1 MSMDRRQFVR
11 LLGAGAALG
20 AAGTLAGCA
29 STGAGRGAG
38 RVVVIGGGF
47 GGATAAKYIRMWAPD
62 IEVVLVERERAF
74 VSCPFSNR
82 VLGGSMT
89 IDQLTTPYDA
99 LAAKHGVRLVH
110 DEATAIDPVKREVRL
125 AHGAALTYDRLI
137 VSAGVDF
144 MYETIPGL
152 NNADAQGKILHA
164 WKAGPQTVALRKQLE
179 AMRDG
184 GVVAIHIPKSP
195 YRCPPGP
202 YERACQIA
210 FFLKSTKPKSK
221 ILLLDANP
229 DIQSKKGLF
238 MAAWKDLYPGLI
250 EYHPNSELHDVDPAS
265 RTAKL
270 VFGDVK
276 ADVLNV
282 IPPQRAGN
290 VARQAGLVTANDRW
304 CGVDYL
310 TWESLAHKNIHVIG
324 DSTLAAPGMPKSGH
338 MANQH
343 GKIVADAVIALM
355 TGRPVNDEP
364 MIANTCYSWVSNREV
379 VHVASVHAYDKA
391 QKTMVAVKGAG
402 GLSAKRNRK
411 EAGFASAWAEN
422 IWADMLK

>member
-11 LLGAGAALG
+11 VLGAGAVLG
-20 AAGTLAGCA
+20 ATGTLAGCA
-29 STGAGRGAG
+29 GMKRAGAG

-47 GGATAAKYIRMWAPD
+47 GGATAAKYLRMWAPD
-62 IEVVLVERERAF
+62 IEVVLIERERAF

-82 VLGGSMT
+82 VLAGAMT
-89 IDQLTTPYDA
+89 IDELTTPYDG
-99 LAAKHGVRLVH
+99 LASKHGVRVVH
-110 DEATAIDPVKREVRL
+110 DEAIAIDPVKREVRL
-125 AHGAALTYDRLI
+125 AHGGPLTYDRLI
-137 VSAGVDF
+137 VSPGMDF

-152 NNADAQGKILHA
+152 NNAGAQGKILHA

-179 AMRDG
+179 AMADG

-210 FFLKSTKPKSK
+210 FYLKSAKPKSK

-238 MAAWKDLYPGLI
+238 MAAWKDLYPGMI
-250 EYHPNSELHDVDPAS
+250 EYRPNSELHDVDPAT

-290 VARQAGLVTANDRW
+290 IARQAGLVTVNNRW

-310 TWESLAHKNIHVIG
+310 TWESLAHKNIHVVG

-391 QKTMVAVKGAG
+391 RKTMVAVKGAG
-402 GLSAKRNRK
+402 GLSAKRNMK
-411 EAGFASAWAEN
+411 EAGFAGAWAEN

>member
-1 MSMDRRQFVR
+1 MSMNRRQFVR
-11 LLGAGAALG
+11 ALGAGAALG

-29 STGAGRGAG
+29 TTGGGG
-38 RVVVIGGGF
+38 KRVVVIGGGF

-62 IEVVLVERERAF
+62 IAVTLVERGQKF

-82 VLGGSMT
+82 VLAGSMT
-89 IDQLTTPYDA
+89 IDQLTTPYDG
-99 LAAKHGVRLVH
+99 LARNHGVKVVH
-110 DEATAIDPVKREVRL
+110 DEVVAIDPVKHEVRL
-125 AHGAALTYDRLI
+125 AGGSTLGYDRLI
-137 VSAGVDF
+137 VAPGMDF

-152 NNADAQGKILHA
+152 TSASAREQISHA
-164 WKAGPQTVALRKQLE
+164 WKAGPQTVALRRQIE
-179 AMRDG
+179 SMRDG
-184 GVVAIHIPKSP
+184 GVVAVHIPKAP

-210 FFLKSTKPKSK
+210 TYLKKAKPRSK

-229 DIQSKKGLF
+229 DITSKKGLF
-238 MAAWKDLYPGLI
+238 MAAWKDLYPGMI
-250 EYHPNSELHDVDPAS
+250 EYRPNSELHDVDAS
-265 RTAKL
+265 TRTAKL

-290 VARQAGLVTANDRW
+290 IARQAGLITANNRW

-310 TWESLAHKNIHVIG
+310 TWESVAHKDVHVIG
-324 DSTLAAPGMPKSGH
+324 DATLSAPGMPKSGH

-343 GKIVADAVIALM
+343 GKIVADAVVALL

-364 MIANTCYSWVSNREV
+364 MIANTCYSWVSDREV

-391 QKTMVAVKGAG
+391 KKTMVTVKGAG
-402 GLSAKRNRK
+402 GLSAKRNMK

>member
-11 LLGAGAALG
+11 LLGASAALG

-29 STGAGRGAG
+29 TTGGGAGAR

-47 GGATAAKYIRMWAPD
+47 GGATAAKYIRMWAPE
-62 IEVVLVERERAF
+62 IEVTLVERGERF

-82 VLGGSMT
+82 VLAGSLK
-89 IDQLTTPYDA
+89 IEDLTTPYDG
-99 LAAKHGVRLVH
+99 LARNHGVKLVH
-110 DEATAIDPVKREVRL
+110 DEAVAIDPVKQEVRL
-125 AHGAALTYDRLI
+125 ARGGSLGYDRLI
-137 VSAGVDF
+137 VSPGVDF

-152 NNADAQGKILHA
+152 NNAAAQERVLHA
-164 WKAGPQTVALRKQLE
+164 WKAGPQTVALRRQLE

-184 GVVAIHIPKSP
+184 GVVAIHIPKMP

-210 FFLKSTKPKSK
+210 AYLKKAKPKSK
-221 ILLLDANP
+221 IMLLDANP
-229 DIQSKKGLF
+229 GIVSKKGLF
-238 MAAWKDLYPGLI
+238 MAAWKELYPGMI
-250 EYHPNSELHDVDPAS
+250 EYHANSELHDVDAGT

-290 VARQAGLVTANDRW
+290 IARQAGLVTVNDRW

-310 TWESLAHKNIHVIG
+310 TWESLAHKNVHVIG
-324 DSTLAAPGMPKSGH
+324 DSTLSAPGMPKSGH

-343 GKIVADAVIALM
+343 GKIVADAVIALL

-364 MIANTCYSWVSNREV
+364 MIANTCYSWVSDREV

-391 QKTMVAVKGAG
+391 KKTMVAVKGAG
-402 GLSAKRNRK
+402 GLSPKRNPK
-411 EAGFASAWAEN
+411 EAAFASAWAEN